1 MNTLER
7 KLPIGIQTFEK
18 MRAEGCLYVDKTAI
32 IYQIAATKVPYFLS
46 RPRRFGKSLL
56 ISTFEAYF
64 QGRKDLFEGLAI
76 EKLETKWEQYPV
88 LHLDLNA
95 KKYET
100 ATDLVAML
108 NQYLEKWEAVYGD
121 EKKDRSPEERFSY
134 IIEQA
139 YLKTG
144 KGVVVLVDEYDK
156 PLLQAL
162 LDENLLDEYRRI
174 LKAFYGVLKSS
185 DRYLRFIFLT
195 GVTKFAQV
203 SVFSDLN
210 QLNDISMKIPY
221 ANICGIT
228 KKELVSTFTPE
239 LERLAEVQEMSFEDT
254 VDKMTAMY
262 DGYHFTYS
270 EDGLFNPFSVLNVFD
285 GLMFDNYWFQT
296 GTPTYL
302 VDLLKQSDY
311 DLRLLIDGLEV
322 GSSGFA
328 EYRAETKNPLPMIY
342 QSGYLTIKNFDKSL
356 NLTVFDTIDRVA
368 VGDIRLKIRDIL
380 GAFMFGGE
388 ASDKKV
394 KVLSGGERTRLAMI
408 KLLLEPVN
416 FLILDE
422 PTNHLDMRSK
432 DVLKEAIRDFDGTVI
447 IVSHDRDFLDGL
459 ATKVYEFG
467 GGLVKEHLGGIY
479 DFLQKKQIESLNEL
493 QKSPSLSASPTA
505 GKAASGNVGAEPVQ
519 PSAAK
524 LSYEEQKELNKKLKK
539 LERRVA
545 DCEAEIEQ
553 TEAAIAI
560 LEARMATP
568 EGASDMSLYEQHQ
581 KLKEQLDRVMEEW
594 DAATVELENH

>member
-76 EKLETKWEQYPV
+76 EKLETKWEGTSISGWQADMIRYKEIYTKM
-88 LHLDLNA
+88 A
-95 KKYET
+95 
-100 ATDLVAML
+100 
-108 NQYLEKWEAVYGD
+108 EAVIEAREKDIDVLVGGGD
-121 EKKDRSPEERFSY
+121 SNSNALDKFFSY

-356 NLTVFDTIDRVA
+356 NLYTLGFPNDEVKYGFLKFLIPYYTPISSDETDFNAVKFVRELQSGDVHSFMERMKSFFADIPYELNTKTERHYQVIFYLVFKLMGQYVDAEVRSAKGRADAVVKTKDRIYVFEFKLEGTVDEALKQIDEKGYLLPYRTD
-368 VGDIRLKIRDIL
+368 GREL
-380 GAFMFGGE
+380 
-388 ASDKKV
+388 V
-394 KVLSGGERTRLAMI
+394 KVGVSFNAEERNIGEY
-408 KLLLEPVN
+408 K
-416 FLILDE
+416 
-422 PTNHLDMRSK
+422 
-432 DVLKEAIRDFDGTVI
+432 VI
-447 IVSHDRDFLDGL
+447 
-459 ATKVYEFG
+459 
-467 GGLVKEHLGGIY
+467 
-479 DFLQKKQIESLNEL
+479 
-493 QKSPSLSASPTA
+493 
-505 GKAASGNVGAEPVQ
+505 
-519 PSAAK
+519 
-524 LSYEEQKELNKKLKK
+524 
-539 LERRVA
+539 
-545 DCEAEIEQ
+545 
-553 TEAAIAI
+553 
-560 LEARMATP
+560 
-568 EGASDMSLYEQHQ
+568 
-581 KLKEQLDRVMEEW
+581 
-594 DAATVELENH
+594 